1 MVFYSLDLMFVV
13 LDLVD
18 LQRLTDNI
26 KYCSNLQSIAF
37 CPVNIYSC
45 HPNSRRE
52 EVKYIPIILQNI
64 TSSSITDIIIAVGAD
79 SVAAFDVF
87 NWVSITEILGQKK
100 YANLRRITI
109 DNVDENL
116 VAKAKK
122 TIAKKLKRLLVRNP
136 SVEIVIS
143 HDKERWRMSQ
153 I

>member
-1 MVFYSLDLMFVV
+1 MSVV
-13 LDLVD
+13 AGKKSY
-18 LQRLTDNI
+18 T
-26 KYCSNLQSIAF
+26 
-37 CPVNIYSC
+37 
-45 HPNSRRE
+45 
-52 EVKYIPIILQNI
+52 PIILQKI
-64 TSSSITDIIIAVGAD
+64 TSSSITDIIITVVVD

-87 NWVSITEILGQKK
+87 NWVSITEILSQKK

-109 DNVDENL
+109 DNVNEDL

-143 HDKERWRMSQ
+143 HDKERWRMSL